1 MKIIK
6 TIYNT
11 LIIFMA
17 TILFGGFSVAYIVLK
32 PEEKE
37 LLISYWLIPILI
49 LSVFF
54 YLVRV
59 ILTLVYKK
67 R

>member
-1 MKIIK
+1 
-6 TIYNT
+6 
-11 LIIFMA
+11 MA